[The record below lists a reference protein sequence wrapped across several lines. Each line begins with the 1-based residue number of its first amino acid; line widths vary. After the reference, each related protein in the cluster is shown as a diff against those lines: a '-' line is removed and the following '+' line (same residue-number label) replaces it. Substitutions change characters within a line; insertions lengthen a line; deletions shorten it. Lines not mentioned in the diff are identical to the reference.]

1 MKKTEYWQTDFETK
15 LSFADAWISK
25 LTYQYIESKIKQ
37 KKPQDALNFIDHAQR
52 TQSVFNAFK
61 SILMRAE
68 IENNE
73 LLKENRE
80 LKRKVSEYESDNL
93 AIDMQSLSELKS
105 QMERDMRKE
114 MQEFKDKY
122 QLQIEQLE
130 KDKDKLI
137 QQLINKK

>member
-1 MKKTEYWQTDFETK
+1 
-15 LSFADAWISK
+15 
-25 LTYQYIESKIKQ
+25 
-37 KKPQDALNFIDHAQR
+37 
-52 TQSVFNAFK
+52 
-61 SILMRAE
+61 MRAE
-68 IENNE
+68 TENNE

-80 LKRKVSEYESDNL
+80 LKRKVCEYESDNL

-105 QMERDMRKE
+105 QMERDMRNE

-122 QLQIEQLE
+122 QLQIQQLE

>member
-37 KKPQDALNFIDHAQR
+37 KKPQDAIKFSEQALR
-52 TQSVFNAFK
+52 TQEVFNAFK
-61 SILMRAE
+61 TILTRAQ
-68 IENNE
+68 IENNI
-73 LLKENRE
+73 LLKECAK
-80 LKRKVSEYESDNL
+80 LKTLVEEYESDNL

-105 QMERDMRKE
+105 QMERDMRNE

-122 QLQIEQLE
+122 QLQIQQLE

>member
-1 MKKTEYWQTDFETK
+1 MQKIDYWQLNFETK
-15 LSFADAWISK
+15 LNLADAWISN
-25 LTYQYIESKIKQ
+25 LTFQYIESKIKQ
-37 KKPQDALNFIDHAQR
+37 KKPQDAIKFSEQALR
-52 TQSVFNAFK
+52 TQEVFNAFK
-61 SILMRAE
+61 TILTRAQ
-68 IENNE
+68 IENNV
-73 LLKENRE
+73 LLKECAK
-80 LKRKVSEYESDNL
+80 LKTLVEEYESDNL

-105 QMERDMRKE
+105 QMEQDMRNE

>member
-1 MKKTEYWQTDFETK
+1 MQKIDYWQLNFETK
-15 LSFADAWISK
+15 LNLADAWISN
-25 LTYQYIESKIKQ
+25 LTFQYIESKIKQ
-37 KKPQDALNFIDHAQR
+37 KKPQDAIKFSEQALR
-52 TQSVFNAFK
+52 TQEVFNAFK
-61 SILMRAE
+61 TILTRAQ
-68 IENNE
+68 IENNI
-73 LLKENRE
+73 LLKECAK
-80 LKRKVSEYESDNL
+80 LKTLVEEYESDNL

-122 QLQIEQLE
+122 QLQIQQLE